1 MSIIFSKQ
9 MSNVFTYLFTP
20 IYKKNYLLFC
30 KLGLK
35 HACSYKNMVKKMKV
49 KKNSAQFIF
58 IFLGMLT
65 AFGPFVTDMYL
76 PSLPSMQTYFNCSV
90 SMVQMGLTFSMLG
103 LAFGQLIFGPLSDKC
118 GRRNPLIVS
127 MILFVFSTLLCIFS
141 PTIEIFVSLRF
152 LQGIAASGGIVIS
165 RSIATDKFKT
175 KNLAKA
181 LAIIGAINGIAPI
194 AAPVLGGMMLKALGW
209 QGIFEILLV
218 IGLALLGCC
227 FYFQE
232 SLSTQRRSS
241 AKFNQIFSNFK
252 KVLKNKKYLY
262 FTLEQSF
269 ALAILFAYIASS
281 PFIIQNHYGYSALA
295 FSLFFGA
302 NAISIGI
309 GAAFS
314 AKMASMQKA
323 LQVSVWGINLC
334 AWGLM
339 FALPLDASIVIFEGL
354 LLILCFMLG
363 MSFTVA
369 TTTAMDAARAQAG
382 TASALLGALGFLFGS
397 IVSPLV
403 GVGNIMIATGLVLVV
418 CAALTAFSACKGLA
432 FLK

>member
-1 MSIIFSKQ
+1 M
-9 MSNVFTYLFTP
+9 
-20 IYKKNYLLFC
+20 
-30 KLGLK
+30 
-35 HACSYKNMVKKMKV
+35 
-49 KKNSAQFIF
+49 
-58 IFLGMLT
+58 
-65 AFGPFVTDMYL
+65 
-76 PSLPSMQTYFNCSV
+76 
-90 SMVQMGLTFSMLG
+90 
-103 LAFGQLIFGPLSDKC
+103 
-118 GRRNPLIVS
+118 
-127 MILFVFSTLLCIFS
+127 
-141 PTIEIFVSLRF
+141 
-152 LQGIAASGGIVIS
+152 
-165 RSIATDKFKT
+165 
-175 KNLAKA
+175 
-181 LAIIGAINGIAPI
+181 
-194 AAPVLGGMMLKALGW
+194 
-209 QGIFEILLV
+209 
-218 IGLALLGCC
+218 
-227 FYFQE
+227 
-232 SLSTQRRSS
+232 
-241 AKFNQIFSNFK
+241 
-252 KVLKNKKYLY
+252 Y

>member
-1 MSIIFSKQ
+1 
-9 MSNVFTYLFTP
+9 
-20 IYKKNYLLFC
+20 
-30 KLGLK
+30 
-35 HACSYKNMVKKMKV
+35 MKV

-58 IFLGMLT
+58 VFLGMLT

-76 PSLPSMQTYFNCSV
+76 PSLPSMQVFFNTSV

-103 LAFGQLIFGPLSDKC
+103 LAFGQLIFGPLSDKL
-118 GRRNPLIVS
+118 GRRQPLIVS
-127 MILFVFSTLLCIFS
+127 MWLFVIATLLCIFA
-141 PTIEIFVSLRF
+141 PTIEIFVALRF

-175 KNLAKA
+175 KNLTKA

-194 AAPVLGGMMLKALGW
+194 AAPVLGGMMLKILGW
-209 QGIFEILLV
+209 QGIFVILLI

-241 AKFNQIFSNFK
+241 AKLNQIFSNFK
-252 KVLKNKKYLY
+252 KVLRNKKYLY

-281 PFIIQNHYGYSALA
+281 PFIIQNHYGYSAFA

-302 NAISIGI
+302 NAICIGV
-309 GAAFS
+309 GAAFAAQMS
-314 AKMASMQKA
+314 SMQKA
-323 LQVSVWGINLC
+323 LNVSVLGINLC
-334 AWGLM
+334 AWCLM
-339 FALPLDASIVIFEGL
+339 IALPLDASIVIFEGL

-369 TTTAMDAARAQAG
+369 TATAMDAARAQAG

-403 GVGNIMIATGLVLVV
+403 GLGNIMIATGVVLVA
-418 CAALTAFSACKGLA
+418 CAALTAFSARKGLA
-432 FLK
+432 LLK

>member
-1 MSIIFSKQ
+1 M
-9 MSNVFTYLFTP
+9 V
-20 IYKKNYLLFC
+20 
-30 KLGLK
+30 
-35 HACSYKNMVKKMKV
+35 NMMKV
-49 KKNSAQFIF
+49 RKNSAQFIF
-58 IFLGMLT
+58 VFLGMLT
-65 AFGPFVTDMYL
+65 AFGTFVTDMYL
-76 PSLPSMQTYFNCSV
+76 PSLPSMQVFFNTSV

-103 LAFGQLIFGPLSDKC
+103 LAFGQLIFGPLSDKR
-118 GRRNPLIVS
+118 GRREPLIIS
-127 MILFVFSTLLCIFS
+127 MFLFVISTLLCIFA
-141 PTIEIFVSLRF
+141 PTIEVFVALRF

-175 KNLAKA
+175 KNLTKA

-241 AKFNQIFSNFK
+241 AKLSQIFSNFK
-252 KVLKNKKYLY
+252 KVLKNQKYLF

-281 PFIIQNHYGYSALA
+281 PFIIQNHYGYSAFA

-302 NAISIGI
+302 NAICIGA
-309 GAAFS
+309 GAAFA
-314 AKMASMQKA
+314 AKMSSIAKA
-323 LQVSVWGINLC
+323 IQISVWGINLC

-339 FALPLDASIVIFEGL
+339 IAMPLDVSIIIFEGL

-369 TTTAMDAARAQAG
+369 TATAMDAARAQAG

-403 GVGNIMIATGLVLVV
+403 GLGNIMIATGVVLVV
-418 CAALTAFSACKGLA
+418 CAALTAFSARKGLA
-432 FLK
+432 LLN

>member
-1 MSIIFSKQ
+1 
-9 MSNVFTYLFTP
+9 
-20 IYKKNYLLFC
+20 
-30 KLGLK
+30 
-35 HACSYKNMVKKMKV
+35 MKF

-76 PSLPSMQTYFNCSV
+76 PSLPSMQVFFNTSV
-90 SMVQMGLTFSMLG
+90 SMVQMGLTSSMLG
-103 LAFGQLIFGPLSDKC
+103 LAFGQLIFGPLSDKL
-118 GRRNPLIVS
+118 GRRRPLIVS
-127 MILFVFSTLLCIFS
+127 MLLFVLATLLCIFA
-141 PTIEIFVSLRF
+141 PTIEIFVALRF

-175 KNLAKA
+175 KNLTKA

-218 IGLALLGCC
+218 IGLVLLGCC

-241 AKFNQIFSNFK
+241 ARLSQIFANFK

-281 PFIIQNHYGYSALA
+281 PFIIQNHYGFSAFA

-302 NAISIGI
+302 NAICIGV
-309 GAAFS
+309 GAAFA
-314 AKMASMQKA
+314 AKMSSAQKA
-323 LQVSVWGINLC
+323 IRGSVLGINLC

-339 FALPLDASIVIFEGL
+339 IALPLDTSIVIFEGL
-354 LLILCFMLG
+354 LLVLCFMLG

-369 TTTAMDAARAQAG
+369 TATAMDAARAQAG

-403 GVGNIMIATGLVLVV
+403 GLGNIMIATGVVLIV
-418 CAALTAFSACKGLA
+418 CAALTALSARKGLA
-432 FLK
+432 LLK

>member
-1 MSIIFSKQ
+1 
-9 MSNVFTYLFTP
+9 
-20 IYKKNYLLFC
+20 
-30 KLGLK
+30 
-35 HACSYKNMVKKMKV
+35 MKV

-58 IFLGMLT
+58 VFLGMLT

-76 PSLPSMQTYFNCSV
+76 PSLPSMQVFFNTSV

-103 LAFGQLIFGPLSDKC
+103 LAFGQLIFGPLSDKL
-118 GRRNPLIVS
+118 GRRQPLIIS
-127 MILFVFSTLLCIFS
+127 MLLFVIATLLCIFA
-141 PTIEIFVSLRF
+141 PTIEIFVALRF

-175 KNLAKA
+175 KNLTKA

-194 AAPVLGGMMLKALGW
+194 AAPVLGGMMLKILGW
-209 QGIFEILLV
+209 QGIFVILLI

-241 AKFNQIFSNFK
+241 AKLNQIFANFK

-281 PFIIQNHYGYSALA
+281 PFIIQNHYGYSAFA

-302 NAISIGI
+302 NAICIGV
-309 GAAFS
+309 GAAFAAQMS
-314 AKMASMQKA
+314 SPQKA

-339 FALPLDASIVIFEGL
+339 IALPLDASIVIFEGL

-363 MSFTVA
+363 MSFTAA
-369 TTTAMDAARAQAG
+369 TATAMDAARTQAG

-403 GVGNIMIATGLVLVV
+403 GLGNIMIATGVVLVV
-418 CAALTAFSACKGLA
+418 CAALTAFSARKGLA
-432 FLK
+432 LLK

>member
-1 MSIIFSKQ
+1 
-9 MSNVFTYLFTP
+9 
-20 IYKKNYLLFC
+20 
-30 KLGLK
+30 
-35 HACSYKNMVKKMKV
+35 
-49 KKNSAQFIF
+49 
-58 IFLGMLT
+58 MLT

-76 PSLPSMQTYFNCSV
+76 PSLPSMQVFFNTSV
-90 SMVQMGLTFSMLG
+90 SMVQMGLTSSMLG
-103 LAFGQLIFGPLSDKC
+103 LAFGQLIFGPLSDKL
-118 GRRNPLIVS
+118 GRRRPLIVS
-127 MILFVFSTLLCIFS
+127 MLLFVLATLLCIFA
-141 PTIEIFVSLRF
+141 PTIEIFVALRF

-175 KNLAKA
+175 KNLTKA

-218 IGLALLGCC
+218 IGLVLLGCC

-241 AKFNQIFSNFK
+241 ARLSQIFANFK

-281 PFIIQNHYGYSALA
+281 PFIIQNHYGFSAFA

-302 NAISIGI
+302 NAICIGV
-309 GAAFS
+309 GAAFA
-314 AKMASMQKA
+314 AKMSSAQKA
-323 LQVSVWGINLC
+323 IRGSVLGINLC

-339 FALPLDASIVIFEGL
+339 IALPLDTSIVIFEGL
-354 LLILCFMLG
+354 LLVLCFMLG

-369 TTTAMDAARAQAG
+369 TATAMDAARAQAG

-403 GVGNIMIATGLVLVV
+403 GLGNIMIATGVVLIV
-418 CAALTAFSACKGLA
+418 CAALTALSARKGLA
-432 FLK
+432 LLK

>member
-1 MSIIFSKQ
+1 MQNRAKTTF
-9 MSNVFTYLFTP
+9 
-20 IYKKNYLLFC
+20 
-30 KLGLK
+30 GLK
-35 HACSYKNMVKKMKV
+35 KFYKNMVKKMKF

-76 PSLPSMQTYFNCSV
+76 PSLPSMQVFFNTSV

-103 LAFGQLIFGPLSDKC
+103 LAFGQLIFGPLSDKL
-118 GRRNPLIVS
+118 GRRQPLIVS
-127 MILFVFSTLLCIFS
+127 MLLFAVATLLCIFA
-141 PTIEIFVSLRF
+141 PTIEIFVALRF

-175 KNLAKA
+175 KNLTKA

-218 IGLALLGCC
+218 IGVALLGCC

-241 AKFNQIFSNFK
+241 AKLSQIFSNFK

-269 ALAILFAYIASS
+269 ALAILFAYIVSS
-281 PFIIQNHYGYSALA
+281 PFIIQNHYGFSAFA

-302 NAISIGI
+302 NAICIGV
-309 GAAFS
+309 GAAYA
-314 AKMASMQKA
+314 AKMSSALKA
-323 LQVSVWGINLC
+323 IRVSVFGINLC

-339 FALPLDASIVIFEGL
+339 IALPLDASIVIFEGL

-369 TTTAMDAARAQAG
+369 TATAMDAARAQAG

-403 GVGNIMIATGLVLVV
+403 GLGNIMIATGVVLIV
-418 CAALTAFSACKGLA
+418 CATLTALSACKGLV
-432 FLK
+432 LLSTKK